1 MIGVEFLVLTFFAA
15 MALIGIGYLSREGE
29 IETLKDEIEVLKRDR
44 SNHLRIVQ
52 LHAGQRVLPY
62 RCTNRNTITRGADTH
77 D

>member
-29 IETLKDEIEVLKRDR
+29 IEALKDEIEVLKR
-44 SNHLRIVQ
+44 
-52 LHAGQRVLPY
+52 AT
-62 RCTNRNTITRGADTH
+62 RCADTH